1 MAGSLV
7 DSDSLL
13 AVDVG
18 TVTTRAV
25 LFDVV
30 EGYYRFI
37 ASGHAPSTAAAP
49 FKDLSEGVHHA
60 IEDLQRITGHK
71 FLGEDQRLIIPAD
84 DG

>member
-1 MAGSLV
+1 
-7 DSDSLL
+7 L

-18 TVTTRAV
+18 NRDTRAA

-49 FKDLSEGVHHA
+49 FKDLSEA
-60 IEDLQRITGHK
+60 STMPSKI
-71 FLGEDQRLIIPAD
+71 FN
-84 DG
+84 